1 MSKKPVTIAKPKP
14 KKVQAMIDAAKATP
28 KLTAKKANAK
38 TGGATKRVA
47 KPVSEPTRKAIIEAS
62 EKASAKLKA
71 EAAKAVKATPEPA
84 KPARKGK
91 KFDPTTKEWD
101 KVPAAPAE
109 PVINPADFG
118 AGDEDDMKT
127 TVLPKSKLAPG
138 AKTAVVTVKPET
150 PRLMRR
156 TYLRDGKVGGGT
168 VLASGAVQATLTFT
182 REQFDKLFG
191 HAQSKGISLSEAARE
206 CVVAL
211 LGI

>member
-1 MSKKPVTIAKPKP
+1 MSKKPVTITKPKP

-71 EAAKAVKATPEPA
+71 EAAKAVKATP
-84 KPARKGK
+84 ARKGK
-91 KFDPTTKEWD
+91 KFDPTT
-101 KVPAAPAE
+101 AAPAE

-182 REQFDKLFG
+182 REQFDKLFD

-211 LGI
+211 LGS